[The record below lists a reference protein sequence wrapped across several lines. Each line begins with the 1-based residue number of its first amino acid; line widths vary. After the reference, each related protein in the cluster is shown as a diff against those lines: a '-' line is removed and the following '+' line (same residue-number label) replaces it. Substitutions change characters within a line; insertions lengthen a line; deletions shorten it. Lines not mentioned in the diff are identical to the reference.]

1 MQKNSAVTQEKFGEI
16 TLSINLIVPQEL
28 LLSDNREEA
37 IAEYLNQKLYED
49 PEFFGGFDE
58 ENIKVQRLDID

>member
-1 MQKNSAVTQEKFGEI
+1 MQKSSAVTQEKFGEI
-16 TLSINLIVPQEL
+16 TLSINLVVPQEL

-49 PEFFGGFDE
+49 PEFFGGFGK